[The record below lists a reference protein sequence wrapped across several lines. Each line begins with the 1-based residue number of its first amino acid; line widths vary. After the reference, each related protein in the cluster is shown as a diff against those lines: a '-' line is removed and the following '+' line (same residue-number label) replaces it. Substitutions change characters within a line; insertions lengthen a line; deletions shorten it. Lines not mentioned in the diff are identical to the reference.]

1 MKIQPID
8 PPTNQLSVRLT
19 SPLRRGDAAQILT
32 AAGAGAAIGV
42 LLVLVMLSFASLI
55 YPATID
61 GVLARGI
68 GITLLGAA
76 VLTCIS
82 ALRSGFHAA
91 VVCPQESTT
100 AILAGVAA
108 ASITALPAGTTP
120 AAVFATIAAIVV
132 ISAVIT
138 GVSLVALGRLKLGG
152 LARFLPYPVIGGFL
166 AGTGWL
172 LIVGAVGLMT
182 AVVPSLDTLTSLL
195 DWELVARWLP
205 GLAVAAALV
214 LALRRFHPLL
224 AILGTLLT
232 AIALFYLVLWLSGT
246 SHAAAA
252 AAGWLLGPFPAGT
265 LLQPLRP
272 ADLAQVYWPA
282 IAAQAG
288 TIATVPLIAA
298 IVLLLDASGIELAVS
313 QDFDLN
319 HELAAIGTANL
330 ATAAFGGVPGHYTI
344 SMSVLMHRMGVRSR
358 LGGIVAAAVMLL
370 PLLLSAAL
378 LAYLPKFVLGGL
390 LLFFGWSFLSE
401 WVIAA
406 RRRLPRLGY
415 AIVLLILAVVAL
427 RGFLA
432 GVGMGLVAA
441 VALFVVE
448 YSRVGVVRR
457 AHTSAT
463 RRSRFARAPAQR
475 QLLDAQGERISIL
488 QLQGYLFFGT
498 AARLLDQ
505 IRAQVDSS
513 AAPGPGFLVLD
524 LAQVTGLDSS
534 ALYAFSKLGRLARAH
549 QFTVVVTGMG
559 AELERQIATAVAE
572 AIGAGRMR
580 VEPDLDRGIEWCE
593 AALIQAAALPTIAH
607 TPLEEQLATVLPKR
621 ADLDRLLGYLERR
634 EVAAGA
640 KLLAQGAVA
649 DDLYFI
655 EAGQVTAQL
664 ERDGWAPLRLQTVAG
679 GNVVGEIGLYLG
691 TPRTSTVVCDTPCV
705 LYRLSAAALAQMLAA
720 EPDLAAAVHAHLA
733 GVMAERL
740 IHNLRALDAALEP

>member
-1 MKIQPID
+1 VKSQQID
-8 PPTNQLSVRLT
+8 PPTGQLSLRLT
-19 SPLRRGDAAQILT
+19 SPLRRHDAAQSLT
-32 AAGAGAAIGV
+32 AVGAGAASGV
-42 LLVLVMLSFASLI
+42 MLVLMMLSFANLI
-55 YPATID
+55 YPATVD

-76 VLTCIS
+76 VLTSIS

-108 ASITALPAGTTP
+108 ASVATLPPGTTSTT
-120 AAVFATIAAIVV
+120 VFATIAATVV
-132 ISAVIT
+132 ISALIT
-138 GVSLVALGRLKLGG
+138 GVSLFALGRLKLGG

-172 LIVGAVGLMT
+172 LTVGAIGLMT
-182 AVVPSLDTLTSLL
+182 AVVPSLDTLSSLL
-195 DWELVARWLP
+195 GWGVAAHWLP
-205 GLAVAAALV
+205 GVAVAAALV

-232 AIALFYLVLWLSGT
+232 AIAVFYLVLWLSGT
-246 SHAAAA
+246 SHAVAS

-272 ADLAQVYWPA
+272 ADLAQVHWPA
-282 IAAQAG
+282 IAAQATG
-288 TIATVPLIAA
+288 IATVPLIAA

-319 HELAAIGTANL
+319 HELTAIGTANL
-330 ATAAFGGVPGHYTI
+330 ATAIFGGVPGHYTV
-344 SMSVLMHRMGVRSR
+344 SLSVLMHRMGVRSR
-358 LGGIVAAAVMLL
+358 LGGVVAAVVMLL
-370 PLLLSAAL
+370 PLLLSAEL

-390 LLFFGWSFLSE
+390 LLFFGWSFLRE

-406 RRRLPRLGY
+406 WWRLPRLDY
-415 AIVLLILAVVAL
+415 AIVLLILAVVAV

-432 GVGMGLVAA
+432 GVGVGLVAA

-448 YSRVGVVRR
+448 YSRIRVVRR
-457 AHTSAT
+457 VLTSAT
-463 RRSRFARAPAQR
+463 RRSRFTRTPAQR
-475 QLLDAQGERISIL
+475 QLLDAQGERISIVE
-488 QLQGYLFFGT
+488 LQGYLFFGT

-505 IRAQVDSS
+505 IRAQVEGR
-513 AAPGPGFLVLD
+513 AALGPGFLVID

-534 ALYAFSKLGRLARAH
+534 ALSAFSKLGRLASAH
-549 QFTVVVTGMG
+549 QFTAVLTGMG
-559 AELERQIATAVAE
+559 ARLERQIAPAVAE
-572 AIGAGRMR
+572 ATQAGRIR

-593 AALIQAAALPTIAH
+593 AALIQAAALPTTNH
-607 TPLEEQLATVLPKR
+607 TPLEEQLATVLPNR

-640 KLLAQGAVA
+640 QLMAQGAVA

-664 ERDGWAPLRLQTVAG
+664 GRNRCAPLRLQTVAG

-705 LYRLSAAALAQMLAA
+705 LYRLSAAALTQMRTV
-720 EPDLAAAVHAHLA
+720 EPNLAAALHAYLA

-740 IHNLRALDAALEP
+740 IHTIRALDAALEP

>member
-1 MKIQPID
+1 MNSQQID
-8 PPTNQLSVRLT
+8 PPTSQPFIRLT
-19 SPLRRGDAAQILT
+19 SCLRHREAEQILT
-32 AAGAGAAIGV
+32 AVGAGAAIGV
-42 LLVLVMLSFASLI
+42 MLVLMMVSFASLI
-55 YPATID
+55 YPATIA

-76 VLTCIS
+76 VLTGIS
-82 ALRSGFHAA
+82 ALGSGFHAA

-108 ASITALPAGTTP
+108 ASVAAMPPGTTSTT
-120 AAVFATIAAIVV
+120 VFATIVATVV

-138 GVSLVALGRLKLGG
+138 GASLFALGRLKLGG

-172 LIVGAVGLMT
+172 LTVGAVELMT
-182 AVVPSLDTLTSLL
+182 AVVPSLETLSTLL
-195 DWELVARWLP
+195 GWEVVIRWLP

-232 AIALFYLVLWLSGT
+232 AIAVFYLVLWLSGT
-246 SHAAAA
+246 SHAVATT
-252 AAGWLLGPFPAGT
+252 AGWLLGPFPAGA

-272 ADLAQVYWPA
+272 ADLAQVHWPA
-282 IAAQAG
+282 IAAQASG
-288 TIATVPLIAA
+288 SATVPLIAA

-319 HELAAIGTANL
+319 RELTAIGTANL
-330 ATAAFGGVPGHYTI
+330 AAAVVGGVPGHYTV
-344 SMSVLMHRMGVRSR
+344 SLSVLMHRMGVRSR
-358 LGGIVAAAVMLL
+358 LGGVVTAVVMLL

-401 WVIAA
+401 WVIAGW
-406 RRRLPRLGY
+406 RRLPRLDY
-415 AIVLLILAVVAL
+415 AIVLLILAVVAV

-432 GVGMGLVAA
+432 GVGVGLVAV

-448 YSRVGVVRR
+448 YSRVRVVRR
-457 AHTSAT
+457 VLTSAT
-463 RRSRFARAPAQR
+463 RRSRFTRAPAQR
-475 QLLDAQGERISIL
+475 QFLDVQGERISIVE
-488 QLQGYLFFGT
+488 LQGYLFFGT
-498 AARLLDQ
+498 AARLLDR
-505 IRAQVDSS
+505 IRAQVGGR
-513 AAPGPGFLVLD
+513 AALGPGFLVLD

-534 ALYAFSKLGRLARAH
+534 ALYAFTTLGRLASVH
-549 QFTVVVTGMG
+549 QFTVVVTG
-559 AELERQIATAVAE
+559 AAARLKRQIASAVAE
-572 AIGAGRMR
+572 ATQAGWLRM
-580 VEPDLDRGIEWCE
+580 EPDLDRGIEWCE
-593 AALIQAAALPTIAH
+593 AALIQAAALPTTH
-607 TPLEEQLATVLPKR
+607 YTPLEEQLATVLPNR

-634 EVAAGA
+634 EVAAGTQ
-640 KLLAQGAVA
+640 LMAQGAVA

-655 EAGQVTAQL
+655 AAGQVTAQL
-664 ERDGWAPLRLQTVAG
+664 ERDGYAPLRLQTVAG

-691 TPRTSTVVCDTPCV
+691 TLRTSTVVCDTPCM
-705 LYRLSAAALAQMLAA
+705 LYRLSAAALVQMRTA
-720 EPDLAAAVHAHLA
+720 EPDLAAAVHAHIA

-740 IHNLRALDAALEP
+740 IHTTRALDAALEP